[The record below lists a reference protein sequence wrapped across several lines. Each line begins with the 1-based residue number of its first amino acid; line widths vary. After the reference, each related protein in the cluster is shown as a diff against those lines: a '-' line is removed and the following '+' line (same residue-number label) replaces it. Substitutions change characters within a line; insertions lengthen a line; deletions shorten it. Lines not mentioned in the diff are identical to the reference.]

1 MENVA
6 VLTEDGTSALF
17 FRPHPWGFDRSRV
30 PIPGN
35 LPSKAKKNMLMA
47 GGQRGAWGG
56 GTLAMGAAG
65 IDHDNWRINILQLKF
80 ATQKYSTKELHLFN

>member
-6 VLTEDGTSALF
+6 VLTEDGTFALF

-35 LPSKAKKNMLMA
+35 LPSRAKKKKHANA
-47 GGQRGAWGG
+47 GGQRGAWDG
-56 GTLAMGAAG
+56 GTLAMGEAG
-65 IDHDNWRINILQLKF
+65 IDWCINILQLKF